1 MMNKGTVADR
11 VAAHT
16 IAIQD
21 SPVHTL
27 ALLQNLVSMV
37 KVNKKKECTM
47 VLGKNQLIFKSKACS
62 ALYQNVWD
70 NMETNLFILSHISS
84 LHVFIL
90 YFSSIILVLSSHVQ
104 LFFSVDSFSRYAIK
118 CCS

>member
-27 ALLQNLVSMV
+27 VLLRNLVSMV

-47 VLGKNQLIFKSKACS
+47 VIGKNQPIFRSKASS
-62 ALYQNVWD
+62 ALCQNVWY
-70 NMETNLFILSHISS
+70 NMKRN
-84 LHVFIL
+84 
-90 YFSSIILVLSSHVQ
+90 
-104 LFFSVDSFSRYAIK
+104 
-118 CCS
+118 

>member
-1 MMNKGTVADR
+1 MPPARDFMVCCLLEDAENIAVSEVSKSPLRSDYTWIQTIMNKGTVADR

-47 VLGKNQLIFKSKACS
+47 VLGKNQLVFRSEANFLLC
-62 ALYQNVWD
+62 QNIWY
-70 NMETNLFILSHISS
+70 NMKGN
-84 LHVFIL
+84 
-90 YFSSIILVLSSHVQ
+90 
-104 LFFSVDSFSRYAIK
+104 
-118 CCS
+118 